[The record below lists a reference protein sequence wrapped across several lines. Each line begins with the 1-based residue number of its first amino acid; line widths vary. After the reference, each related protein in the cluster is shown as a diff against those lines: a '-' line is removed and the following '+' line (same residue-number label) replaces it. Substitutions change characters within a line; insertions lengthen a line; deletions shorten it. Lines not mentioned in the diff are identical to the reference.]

1 MIFKKK
7 VNNYTSFPT
16 SEQIETVIYK
26 TKYRQKYKNVLKSTI
41 SSLIVVAA
49 IAVLIATLMLPVLQ
63 IQGSSMEPTLN
74 DEEIVVLLKTST
86 LERGQL
92 CCFSYQNKYLIK
104 RVIGIP
110 GDTIN
115 INEEGY
121 VYVNDVLLDEPYI
134 LDRALGECDIT
145 FPMYVTENHYFIMG
159 DHRSTSIDSRS
170 SAVGLVNTE
179 QVVGKIFFRI
189 WPLKAIGIV
198 DYQKNQDRQEKQA
211 E

>member
-115 INEEGY
+115 ISEEGY
-121 VYVNDVLLDEPYI
+121 VYVNDVLIDEPYI

-145 FPMYVTENHYFIMG
+145 FPMHVTENHYFIMG

-189 WPLKAIGIV
+189 WPLKEIGVV
-198 DYQKNQDRQEKQA
+198 DYQKNQDRQEKQV

>member
-92 CCFSYQNKYLIK
+92 CGFVKKS
-104 RVIGIP
+104 V
-110 GDTIN
+110 
-115 INEEGY
+115 
-121 VYVNDVLLDEPYI
+121 
-134 LDRALGECDIT
+134 
-145 FPMYVTENHYFIMG
+145 
-159 DHRSTSIDSRS
+159 
-170 SAVGLVNTE
+170 
-179 QVVGKIFFRI
+179 
-189 WPLKAIGIV
+189 
-198 DYQKNQDRQEKQA
+198 
-211 E
+211 

>member
-1 MIFKKK
+1 MLFKKK
-7 VNNYTSFPT
+7 VINYTSFPT
-16 SEQIETVIYK
+16 SEQIERAIYK
-26 TKYRQKYKNVLKSTI
+26 TKYRQKYKMVLKSTL
-41 SSLIVVAA
+41 SSLVVVAA

-74 DEEIVVLLKTST
+74 DEEIVVLLKTSK

-104 RVIGIP
+104 RVIGVP

-121 VYVNDVLLDEPYI
+121 VYVNDELLDEPYI
-134 LDRALGECDIT
+134 LDRAIGECDIT
-145 FPMYVTENHYFIMG
+145 FPMYVTENHYFILG
-159 DHRSTSIDSRS
+159 DHRSTSINSRS
-170 SAVGLVNTE
+170 SAVGLVDSE

-189 WPLKAIGIV
+189 WPLKEFGVV
-198 DYQKNQDRQEKQA
+198 DYQKKQE

>member
-1 MIFKKK
+1 M
-7 VNNYTSFPT
+7 
-16 SEQIETVIYK
+16 
-26 TKYRQKYKNVLKSTI
+26 KYRQKYKKVLKSTF

-74 DEEIVVLLKTST
+74 DEEIVVLLKTSK

-145 FPMYVTENHYFIMG
+145 FPMHVTENHYFIMG
-159 DHRSTSIDSRS
+159 DHRSTSVDCRHTT
-170 SAVGLVNTE
+170 VGCVAQE
-179 QVVGKIFFRI
+179 QIVGKILLRI
-189 WPLKAIGIV
+189 WPL
-198 DYQKNQDRQEKQA
+198 DRISFIN
-211 E
+211 